1 MLAKKINP
9 RQALKYADLSLVIFI
24 SINRNVEPMNNAY
37 SKPQRV
43 LYSLFTRV
51 AITEHLTHISCS

>member
-1 MLAKKINP
+1 MLAKKIHP

-37 SKPQRV
+37 SKPQSV
-43 LYSLFTRV
+43 LCSLFTCI